1 MARTHLAG
9 RARRAPVSHYVLAA
23 VFGVIGTACLATISG
38 LTNPGSFWPVF
49 AITAFCAAYPATALG
64 AKMFVTGH
72 TVTVDAHGEESV
84 EVRWMER
91 AGAGAFLDVLV
102 ATTLGVAALLITG
115 FEVKAVAVL
124 IGLAAFSVVDVGLR
138 YLIIK
143 RQAS

>member
-1 MARTHLAG
+1 MVRTQQAG
-9 RARRAPVSHYVLAA
+9 RAWRAPVSHYVLAA
-23 VFGVIGTACLATISG
+23 VFGVIATAFLSTISG
-38 LTNPGSFWPVF
+38 LTNPGSFREVF
-49 AITAFCAAYPATALG
+49 AITALCAAYPAFALG
-64 AKMFVTGH
+64 VKMFVTGH
-72 TVTVDAHGEESV
+72 TVTVDAHGEQSI

-102 ATTLGVAALLITG
+102 ATTLGAAALLITG
-115 FEVKAVAVL
+115 FEVQAVAAL